1 MHYILFRESKIH
13 QLSTLWLE
21 VVVKKSFVISKTYRL
36 SIWYVRIIRNNFVL
50 AGRQRTTGDGRRAG
64 PVNFFFFENFPEFW
78 FLISWIWISLF
89 RLFIIAYTWD
99 NIPRLNKTK
108 YIYFILTS
116 AQQQQ
121 QQQQQQLVT
130 TTIIII
136 AADHNNTANI
146 FE

>member
-64 PVNFFFFENFPEFW
+64 PVNVFFFWKFSRI
-78 FLISWIWISLF
+78 LIFNILDMDIPIQ
-89 RLFIIAYTWD
+89 IIYNCIYMRQYT
-99 NIPRLNKTK
+99 PPKQNKIHLLYT
-108 YIYFILTS
+108 YFS
-116 AQQQQ
+116 
-121 QQQQQQLVT
+121 T
-130 TTIIII
+130 TTTTTTTTTTS
-136 AADHNNTANI
+136 NNNNNNNCCWP
-146 FE
+146 